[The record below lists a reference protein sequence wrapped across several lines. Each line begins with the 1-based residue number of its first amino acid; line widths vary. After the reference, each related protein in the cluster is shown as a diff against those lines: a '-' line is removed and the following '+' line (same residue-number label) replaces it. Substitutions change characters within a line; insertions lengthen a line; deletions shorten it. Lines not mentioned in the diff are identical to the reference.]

1 MERKT
6 THNDIQLQNK
16 HHLPLVSGGN
26 TLQHTNN
33 KYKMVQFG
41 KTLNE
46 VVHSEWKCH
55 AVAYLELKRAL
66 TDDDNVVNDRS
77 HAASGSI
84 RIDGGS
90 TTTTTATT
98 TTSSNNNNNRVG
110 CEGICGINGVNGCT
124 DPSTAT
130 TIHVSN
136 VNIGNNDNNNTDEAS
151 IHSHHTE
158 SSYNISEHQKQNF
171 FIIYDDSV
179 RRLTDFY
186 EDRVG
191 WARGESG
198 EIECDV
204 GRVSGACEGGDGGE
218 SGEVDDV
225 YQLIGRATNVSKELG
240 LVLEFLELNATAFSK
255 IMKKVRVDCL
265 LYF

>member
-204 GRVSGACEGGDGGE
+204 GRVSGACEGGE